1 MKAVKI
7 LGILLFIYIVLVAA
21 FESLLGYYQ
30 PEGARTLV
38 ITTTDADGDAHDRVL
53 TALQSGGQLY
63 VAVNHWPRAWYHRA
77 LKNPNVQITRQSGGV
92 AETRDYLAVLVSG
105 EERARVKRDN
115 PVGLMFRIQT
125 GFPPRHFIRLDPSAE

>member
-7 LGILLFIYIVLVAA
+7 AGILLFIYILLVAA

-53 TALQSGGQLY
+53 TALKSGGQLY
-63 VAVNHWPRAWYHRA
+63 VAVNHWPRAWYRRA
-77 LKNPNVQITRQSGGV
+77 LKNPNVQITRQSDGV
-92 AETRDYLAVLVSG
+92 AKPRDYLAVLVSG
-105 EERARVKRDN
+105 EERDRVAREHPTSIR
-115 PVGLMFRIQT
+115 FRIQT
-125 GFPPRHFIRLDPSAE
+125 GFPPRYFFRLDPADE